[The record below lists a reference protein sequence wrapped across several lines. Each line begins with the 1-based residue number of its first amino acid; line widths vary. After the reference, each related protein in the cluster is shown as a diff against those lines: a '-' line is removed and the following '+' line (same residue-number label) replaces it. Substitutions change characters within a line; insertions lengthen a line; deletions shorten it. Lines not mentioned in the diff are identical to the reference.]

1 MSRLARQRN
10 LLRVDVRNQSAMTIS
25 PIEAAGAADTT
36 ASRTRS
42 IGPDPGL
49 LRSRPARSRGLG
61 VAIMAAGGSL
71 LLCALV
77 RELRHERQLRRVA
90 EADARENLGALT
102 HLNRRIVVEQ
112 LSASLTHQLGQ
123 PLAAILRNAEAAR
136 ILMSSGPVTD
146 PRIQEIIDDIHRSDM
161 RASEIIRSMR
171 TLLKKKEIER
181 GVVDMNRLAH
191 EMTSLVT
198 GEAVQKGIQLDLQ
211 TPDAP
216 LIVTGDRVHLEQVLL
231 NLIVNSIEALS
242 SPEATTRRLAIRTS
256 GENGCVRV
264 SVSDTGPGIPHAL
277 LGRIFDPFFTT
288 KPEGMGVGL
297 SISRSI
303 IEAHDGGISAENAP
317 QGGAAMRFWLPRC
330 ESETEAVHG
339 YGSDSITTEGRRSSG

>member
-1 MSRLARQRN
+1 
-10 LLRVDVRNQSAMTIS
+10 MTIR
-25 PIEAAGAADTT
+25 PIEAAGTAVVT
-36 ASRTRS
+36 ASPTRR
-42 IGPDPGL
+42 IAEPGL
-49 LRSRPARSRGLG
+49 RRFRPARVNGLS
-61 VAIMAAGGSL
+61 VVCLAAGVSL
-71 LLCALV
+71 LVGALV
-77 RELRHERQLRRVA
+77 RELRRERHRRRLA
-90 EADARENLGALT
+90 EADARDHLGALT

-136 ILMSSGPVTD
+136 ILMGSGTVTD

-181 GVVDMNRLAH
+181 AAVDMNRLAH
-191 EMTSLVT
+191 EMTSLVI
-198 GEAVQKGIQLDLQ
+198 GEAVQKGIEVDLQ
-211 TPDAP
+211 TSDVP
-216 LIVTGDRVHLEQVLL
+216 LLVVGDRVHLEQVLL
-231 NLIVNSIEALS
+231 NLIINSIEALS
-242 SPEATTRRLAIRTS
+242 TSEATTRRLAVRTS
-256 GENGCVRV
+256 GENGCVTV
-264 SVSDTGPGIPHAL
+264 SVSDTGPGIPQAL
-277 LGRIFDPFFTT
+277 LGRVFDPFFTT

-303 IEAHDGGISAENAP
+303 VEAHDGGISAENTA

-330 ESETEAVHG
+330 EGETEAVHG